1 MKMANLNQKYFIYS
15 YNFILIFIQ
24 GMAFVEFED
33 PEDALKF
40 IKSFSLK
47 ENYSKFNQN
56 KTPIIEFSIED
67 IRKTKK
73 IEKILASRKT
83 EKKKPEKDAKK
94 LEEINKTTHSYKLLI
109 EDLINKKNP
118 DDLDMIKTY
127 LKNIKSRGI
136 KQRLHKR
143 MVACFGLE
151 KPEAP
156 QKKKIETKKNQK
168 GILKTNANKKNSTS
182 TTTENIQKKQ
192 KEPNEIKN
200 TQEIKKII
208 KTRKEKSKLKRK
220 AIENDEFDVNIKN
233 ELF

>member
-1 MKMANLNQKYFIYS
+1 
-15 YNFILIFIQ
+15 
-24 GMAFVEFED
+24 MAFVEFED

-40 IKSFSLK
+40 IKFFSLK

-94 LEEINKTTHSYKLLI
+94 LEEINKKTHSYKLLI

-118 DDLDMIKTY
+118 ADIDMIKTY

-136 KQRLHKR
+136 KQRLQKR
-143 MVACFGLE
+143 MVACFKLE

-156 QKKKIETKKNQK
+156 QQKQKIETKKNQK

-182 TTTENIQKKQ
+182 TTKNIQKKE
-192 KEPNEIKN
+192 KEPNEIQN

-220 AIENDEFDVNIKN
+220 ATENDEFDVNIQK
-233 ELF
+233 